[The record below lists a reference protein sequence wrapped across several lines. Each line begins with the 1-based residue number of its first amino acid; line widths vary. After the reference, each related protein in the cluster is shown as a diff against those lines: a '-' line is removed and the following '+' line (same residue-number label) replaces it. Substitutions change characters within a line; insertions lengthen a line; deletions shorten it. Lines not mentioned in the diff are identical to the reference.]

1 MTTATSRFYSS
12 ILDGNLPVAV
22 PIRYDDGRFGLMGG
36 GLNFAG
42 DARATEMVYS
52 GDSQTR
58 AAASIIACG
67 QARNLSETSAP
78 LAARA

>member
-1 MTTATSRFYSS
+1 MTTAASRFYSS
-12 ILDGNLPVAV
+12 ITDGTLPVAV
-22 PIRYDDGRFGLMGG
+22 PITYDDGRFGLMGG

-42 DARATEMVYS
+42 DARAREMVYS
-52 GDSQTR
+52 DDHQTR

-67 QARNLSETSAP
+67 QVRNLSAASAP